1 MVCFFKLLYCNFYT
15 MFLEF
20 ILTMDV
26 TYTQH
31 IIEIYVVTTKFGFI
45 NKHVVLVC
53 AAGETIAGSCWY
65 VPMNV
70 VCL

>member
-1 MVCFFKLLYCNFYT
+1 

-31 IIEIYVVTTKFGFI
+31 IIEIYAVITNFI
-45 NKHVVLVC
+45 NIHVVLVC
-53 AAGETIAGSCWY
+53 AARETVAGNCWY

-70 VCL
+70 CLKAVQLSVYN